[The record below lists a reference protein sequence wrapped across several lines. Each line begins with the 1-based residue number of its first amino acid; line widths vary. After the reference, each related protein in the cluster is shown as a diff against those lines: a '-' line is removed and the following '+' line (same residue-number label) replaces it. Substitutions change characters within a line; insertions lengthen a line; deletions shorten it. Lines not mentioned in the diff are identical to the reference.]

1 VLQKQTHQI
10 VDNNIT
16 LRLWAARLREAVY
29 SVAYIYGAPMDSGQF
44 WKDCRG
50 GGGVDP

>member
-1 VLQKQTHQI
+1 VLQKRTHQI

-29 SVAYIYGAPMDSGQF
+29 IALHIYRAPMDSGQF

-50 GGGVDP
+50 SGGVDP